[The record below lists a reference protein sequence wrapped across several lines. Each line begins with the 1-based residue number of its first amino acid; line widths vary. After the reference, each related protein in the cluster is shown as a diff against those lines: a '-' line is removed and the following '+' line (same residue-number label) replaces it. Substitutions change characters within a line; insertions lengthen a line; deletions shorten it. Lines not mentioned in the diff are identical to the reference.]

1 MKYLI
6 TGLGNI
12 GSEYWG
18 TRHNIGFRVVNHLV
32 ESVGGNFTEER
43 YGAIARIRVK
53 NCDLIVLKP
62 NTFMNLSG
70 NAVRYWLQ
78 KENIPVENLLIVVD
92 DLALPFGTL
101 RLKPKGSDAGH
112 NGLKNIAQLLNT
124 QEYSR
129 LRFGIGSD
137 FPRGGQIDYV
147 LGKFPPEELQLMP
160 EILDRATEIIKSFC
174 LAGIQIT
181 MNQFN
186 NKYKETEN
194 TDMNEVRI
202 DKWMWATRIFKTR
215 TIAAEACKKGRIMIG
230 GVTIKPSRMIK
241 VGDVIQ
247 VRKPPITF
255 SFKVIGLIENRVGAK
270 LVPNYLENV
279 TTPDQYEILEM
290 NRISGFV
297 NRAKGLGRPTK
308 KDRRELEQF
317 TEPEFMD
324 DGFDFEF
331 DFGEEDEE

>member
-1 MKYLI
+1 
-6 TGLGNI
+6 
-12 GSEYWG
+12 
-18 TRHNIGFRVVNHLV
+18 
-32 ESVGGNFTEER
+32 
-43 YGAIARIRVK
+43 
-53 NCDLIVLKP
+53 
-62 NTFMNLSG
+62 
-70 NAVRYWLQ
+70 
-78 KENIPVENLLIVVD
+78 
-92 DLALPFGTL
+92 
-101 RLKPKGSDAGH
+101 
-112 NGLKNIAQLLNT
+112 
-124 QEYSR
+124 
-129 LRFGIGSD
+129 
-137 FPRGGQIDYV
+137 
-147 LGKFPPEELQLMP
+147 
-160 EILDRATEIIKSFC
+160 
-174 LAGIQIT
+174 
-181 MNQFN
+181 
-186 NKYKETEN
+186 
-194 TDMNEVRI
+194 MNEVRI

-255 SFKVIGLIENRVGAK
+255 SFKVIGLIEK

>member
-1 MKYLI
+1 
-6 TGLGNI
+6 
-12 GSEYWG
+12 
-18 TRHNIGFRVVNHLV
+18 
-32 ESVGGNFTEER
+32 
-43 YGAIARIRVK
+43 
-53 NCDLIVLKP
+53 
-62 NTFMNLSG
+62 
-70 NAVRYWLQ
+70 
-78 KENIPVENLLIVVD
+78 
-92 DLALPFGTL
+92 
-101 RLKPKGSDAGH
+101 
-112 NGLKNIAQLLNT
+112 
-124 QEYSR
+124 
-129 LRFGIGSD
+129 
-137 FPRGGQIDYV
+137 
-147 LGKFPPEELQLMP
+147 
-160 EILDRATEIIKSFC
+160 
-174 LAGIQIT
+174 
-181 MNQFN
+181 
-186 NKYKETEN
+186 
-194 TDMNEVRI
+194 MNEVRI

-317 TEPEFMD
+317 TSRNSWMTDSISSSTLEKRKSSKHA
-324 DGFDFEF
+324 DFHLITF
-331 DFGEEDEE
+331 TNIFIKK